1 MLAEKQLH
9 FSYLP
14 YGDVCKRSTEAPSL
28 LKFDDEAEYEEFE
41 AELEEAIKE
50 EKQSFSLIKSWG
62 EENDI
67 FSLPGVLK

>member
-14 YGDVCKRSTEAPSL
+14 YGDVCKRSTEISSL

-50 EKQSFSLIKSWG
+50 EK
-62 EENDI
+62 
-67 FSLPGVLK
+67 